1 MSIQP
6 GVGYTFADSSQGTAL
21 TIHQPWSPIQL
32 YGTDD
37 APQQF
42 ECRVFKKPKEGGGFD
57 FFLRTAKG
65 VADYTWTQ
73 FPFRPQEDPPGNGDG
88 AAVSKETYQ
97 KQARITDWAVYQN
110 GTRTAGTTTDGPDF
124 VWMADNGY
132 VKLPAGT
139 SGASML
145 VLISKIDWWD
155 RDSWLSAYRLVD
167 AEMPFV
173 SVIPTSDTVAVATL
187 ATQQGSSVFTGGV
200 LWVETGAVGV
210 VGVTIAGGVPVKIG
224 YTYKKIA
231 QLDWNDTTNEWDV
244 TQYEYGPI
252 TLPMHCEYTVTGI
265 ASGTLPSPSEY
276 ETALANEFDGILN
289 YAWFENTWAI
299 PGYTLNPANWWY
311 HLVNN

>member
-1 MSIQP
+1 MSVQP
-6 GVGYTFADSSQGTAL
+6 GVGYTFTDSSQGTTL
-21 TIHQPWSPIQL
+21 NVTQPWAAIPL

-65 VADYTWTQ
+65 VVDYTWSG
-73 FPFRPQEDPPGNGDG
+73 FPFRPEPVPPGESPYFNY
-88 AAVSKETYQ
+88 E

-110 GTRTAGTTTDGPDF
+110 GMRTAGTATDGPDF
-124 VWMADNGY
+124 LWMAGNGY

-139 SGASML
+139 SGASVL
-145 VLISKIDWWD
+145 VLLSKIDWWD
-155 RDSWLSAYRLVD
+155 RDGWLAAYRLVD

-173 SVIPTSDTVAVATL
+173 SVIPTSDTVAMGTL
-187 ATQQGSSVFTGGV
+187 ATQQGNSEILGGILYLQGSPFTSAT
-200 LWVETGAVGV
+200 LD
-210 VGVTIAGGVPVKIG
+210 PPSPFKIG

-244 TQYEYGPI
+244 AQYEYGPVNI
-252 TLPMHCEYTVTGI
+252 RVHAYV
-265 ASGTLPSPSEY
+265 GTTFYEGGAAPTPSTY
-276 ETALANEFDGILN
+276 DTALANNFDTLTN
-289 YAWFENTWAI
+289 YAWFEGTWAI
-299 PGYTLNPANWWY
+299 PGYTFNPSNWWY